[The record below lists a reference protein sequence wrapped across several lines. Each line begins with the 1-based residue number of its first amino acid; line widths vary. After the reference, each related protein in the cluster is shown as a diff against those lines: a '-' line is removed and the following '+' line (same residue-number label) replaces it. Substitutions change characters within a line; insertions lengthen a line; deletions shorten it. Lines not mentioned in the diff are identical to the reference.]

1 MDATKTQQ
9 PTFDEQG
16 IRERLAKYASPDE
29 TYIPVIATRQGICED
44 LTAALAELSRVRAE
58 RAEAQQLC
66 NRWMKAAMF
75 ATPFGLTDVFDP
87 TNPEAFGESR
97 RSAAY
102 AIVTRAEAAESA
114 LADSRRE
121 IAKLKGQG

>member
-58 RAEAQQLC
+58 LNHEVYLVDKRKE
-66 NRWMKAAMF
+66 
-75 ATPFGLTDVFDP
+75 
-87 TNPEAFGESR
+87 EHR
-97 RSAAY
+97 REKDAL
-102 AIVTRAEAAESA
+102 ESA
-114 LADSRRE
+114 LAEARHT
-121 IAKLKGQG
+121 IATLKAEAILNGVAGGAGEGGGRDHD